1 MTIGGA
7 LNFRFLNIPVYIHP
21 TFWIFLILFTNIYRD
36 FSMQSVIL
44 GIVMIFSLL
53 VHEYGHALT
62 AYYFGARPAI
72 VLEAFGGRAEYEG
85 FRMTPRQE
93 FLVTLNG
100 PLLESVLI
108 LLSYSLLQWDI
119 FDSHP
124 YIRYFLY
131 VTMRLNILWCL
142 LNLIPIAPLDGGHL
156 ARYLLERKF
165 GEKGYRASIML
176 GLISA
181 MVAVPY
187 LCYQGFVFFGILLLI
202 FGFRHFQMLREAR
215 TFESPF
221 SSYMRG
227 VEAIKENDLESAKT
241 ILRKLLK
248 TQDAHIQRLAVE
260 SLAKAYMQGNEA
272 QKSYDLLL
280 KADPQGLKE
289 GKCLLCKLAFER
301 KNYDLVCKYSRDIYE
316 IDPSY
321 EIALLNSKAFAGL
334 HEPALS
340 GAWLETASRYR
351 ADSIDNLLEDPIFD
365 AVKNQDV
372 FQQYLQKI

>member
-1 MTIGGA
+1 ME
-7 LNFRFLNIPVYIHP
+7 
-21 TFWIFLILFTNIYRD
+21 
-36 FSMQSVIL
+36 SVIL
-44 GIVMIFSLL
+44 GIVLIFSLL

-72 VLEAFGGRAEYEG
+72 ILEAFGGRAEYDS
-85 FRMTPRQE
+85 FRMTAKQE

-108 LLSYSLLQWDI
+108 VLSYSLLQWDV

-165 GEKGYRASIML
+165 WEKGYRASIIL
-176 GLISA
+176 GLLCAI
-181 MVAVPY
+181 VAVPY
-187 LCYQGFVFFGILLLI
+187 LCYQGFAFFGVLLLI
-202 FGFRHFQMLREAR
+202 FGFQHFQLLRGTR

-227 VEAIKENDLESAKT
+227 VEAIKENDLERAKT

-248 TQDAHIQRLAVE
+248 TKDAHIQHLAVE
-260 SLAKAYMQGNEA
+260 SLAKAYMQGNET
-272 QKSYDLLL
+272 QKSYDLLM
-280 KADPQGLKE
+280 KADHQSLKE
-289 GKCLLCKLAFER
+289 GKCLLCKLAYER
-301 KNYDLVCKYSRDIYE
+301 KNYDLVSKYSREIYE
-316 IDPSY
+316 MNPSY

-334 HEPALS
+334 REPALS

-351 ADSIDNLLEDPIFD
+351 AGTIEDLLEDPIYD
-365 AVKNQDV
+365 AVRNHDV
-372 FQQYLQKI
+372 FQEYLQKI